1 MIALALIWIVAALI
15 GLAAAALWEPALAL
29 IVSVAD
35 VVDPSLAAF
44 VRDVAAV
51 GAGADAAI
59 GWIVALA
66 IGVPLTLVWFAARVV
81 MGALRGPRPDRPRP
95 IGTQPSRRPAGEP
108 HDVGHARPA
117 PVDRAA
123 PEPITAPLQQEREP
137 SSTRDTH
144 EGPPPRVTSEAPR
157 WGRQ

>member
-15 GLAAAALWEPALAL
+15 GFATAALWEPALAL
-29 IVSVAD
+29 VVSIAD

-51 GAGADAAI
+51 GAGADTAI

-66 IGVPLTLVWFAARVV
+66 IGVPLTLVWLAARVV
-81 MGALRGPRPDRPRP
+81 MGALRGPRPDRSRP
-95 IGTQPSRRPAGEP
+95 IGMQTSRRPVGEP
-108 HDVGHARPA
+108 HDVGHTRPG

-123 PEPITAPLQQEREP
+123 SEPITVRPQQEREP
-137 SSTRDTH
+137 ASARDAH